1 MGQLPR
7 KVREQQRSR
16 MGGEHRLQGGESLL
30 SRCDGVIVLMKT
42 GETSDEAWERHL
54 ESHPEN
60 EHAEIRIF
68 LDLQPGPKFP
78 SYS

>member
-7 KVREQQRSR
+7 KVRGQQRSR
-16 MGGEHRLQGGESLL
+16 MGGEHQLTRSETLL
-30 SRCDGVIVLMKT
+30 SRCEGVIVLMKT

-54 ESHPEN
+54 ETHPEN

-68 LDLQPGPKFP
+68 LDLQPGPKFS